1 MIIRRTRSRGPAFL
15 LALAALAT
23 IAVIP
28 GASQAGHCDGLV
40 EPKIV
45 QPLEGSTL
53 QVARVAGDR
62 AGAPD
67 YWEMKIDA
75 FHCTAVGDH
84 GIDATQVTV
93 EHLIGGVTVKVQQL
107 PAVYW
112 LEHVGE
118 QTPAPIQ
125 GNGHNQLVFYRD
137 KTLRNAF
144 PLPQQVRLTF
154 EFNLGSRGLYTVA
167 RTYGIAEH
175 RNPGPLGSYFFPFQQ
190 ADLPAAHYWTQ
201 YRHNELSTHQRWAY
215 DFLLKRWDPTTN
227 SWTHLRKGATSQAV
241 ANDLSFDQPVYAMSD
256 GEIIGCNRGAP
267 DNEMDQTVGNVRGGN
282 LLWIR
287 SGGETTL
294 YAHFKQNSIPYA
306 LCPFSD
312 DAEHTLANPFKD
324 TVLDIPYKVR
334 AGQYLGQTGSSGS
347 SQSGP
352 HLHVHA
358 FKGLPAI
365 WGGSERGID
374 SDARP
379 MRFVNARAQL
389 IKADADVDEILWNDM
404 SNAVAPY
411 NSRVLPNQCMYV
423 PAELASLTQSVNYAV
438 TPECFSQMYNAHVQ
452 AGMRPVHVD
461 FGDDTVINSIW
472 RRDDGT
478 PWAFFY
484 HLDTTQLQ
492 GVHNEWFLAKGY
504 RYAQVEAYELD
515 GVLRHAAL
523 LIKQP
528 GGAQWLDPGMT
539 STYLNS
545 TFATRT
551 KAGYRPLSISAAEIG
566 STVRYTALYEQANV
580 GSYTA
585 KPAIPLG
592 SFGAE
597 FNAELA
603 AQRRLAW
610 ADVYTAGGTKFVSA
624 VFHGALTTQY
634 ETGFNMTTSMTK
646 SKTSSHLES
655 ASYMRGVSSYLD
667 GSTRRHIATWRSA
680 PETTLTSPKMIWSSS
695 TSASFAFTGTD
706 PFATFECRLDVGTW
720 TSCTSPRAYSNL
732 SHGPHLFQVR
742 ARDRHGD
749 RDATAADDGWFID
762 LTPPTVELTRPK
774 AGHVY
779 VFDVERPGSGT
790 TTAVVGNVTVRAS
803 AFDVDS
809 IITKVRF
816 KLDGAFVPD
825 RQVHYNASDDSWS
838 FTWKGTTPGRH
849 TLQAV
854 AYNVAGLTSSAP
866 IRHFTYASSLGAR

>member
-15 LALAALAT
+15 LALATLAT
-23 IAVIP
+23 IAAVP
-28 GASQAGHCDGLV
+28 SASRAGDCDGLV

-75 FHCTAVGDH
+75 FHCTAVSED
-84 GIDATQVTV
+84 GIYATQVMV
-93 EHLIGGVTVKVQQL
+93 EHLVGGVTVKTQQL

-112 LEHVGE
+112 LDSIGE
-118 QTPAPIQ
+118 QTPVPI
-125 GNGHNQLVFYRD
+125 GGRAHNQLVFYRE

-154 EFNLGSRGLYTVA
+154 EFNLGSRGMHTVT

-175 RNPGPLGSYFFPFQQ
+175 RNPGPLGAYFFPFQQ
-190 ADLPAAHYWTQ
+190 ADLPNGHHWMQ
-201 YRHNELSTHQRWAY
+201 YRHAELNNHQRWAY
-215 DFLLKRWDPTTN
+215 DLSLTRWDPDTN
-227 SWTHLRKGATSQAV
+227 SWSKWRKGTHGMSLE
-241 ANDLSFDQPVYAMSD
+241 NNLSFDQSVYAMSD

-267 DNEMDQTVGNVRGGN
+267 DNEEGSKVGNVAGGN

-287 SGGETTL
+287 SEGETTL
-294 YAHFKQNSIPYA
+294 YAHFKRNSIPYA

-334 AGQYLGQTGSSGS
+334 AGQYLGQTGSSGY
-347 SQSGP
+347 SQNGP
-352 HLHVHA
+352 HLHIHA
-358 FKGLPAI
+358 FKGLPKI
-365 WGGSERGID
+365 WGGSESGID

-389 IKADADVDEILWNDM
+389 IKEDADADQILWNEV

-411 NSRVLPNQCMYV
+411 NSRVLPNQCRYV
-423 PAELASLTQSVNYAV
+423 PAALASRTQSVNYAV
-438 TPECFSQMYNAHVQ
+438 APECFIQMYNAHVQ
-452 AGMRPVHVD
+452 AGMRPVHFD
-461 FGDDTVINSIW
+461 FGDGAITNSIW
-472 RRDDGT
+472 RPTDGT

-523 LIKQP
+523 LTKQP

-539 STYLNS
+539 ATYLDS
-545 TFATRT
+545 TFAART
-551 KAGYRPLSISAAEIG
+551 NAGYRPLSISAAEIG

-580 GSYTA
+580 GSFTA
-585 KPAIPLG
+585 KPGIPLS

-610 ADVYTAGGTKFVSA
+610 ADVYTAGGSQFVSA
-624 VFHGALTTQY
+624 VFHGALSTQY
-634 ETGFNMTTSMTK
+634 ETGFNMTLSTIK
-646 SKTSSHLES
+646 SKTESHLEN
-655 ASYMRGVSSYLD
+655 ASYMRGISSYLD
-667 GSTRRHIATWRSA
+667 GGTRRHLATWRTA
-680 PETTLTSPKMIWSSS
+680 PDTTLTSPKMIWSSS
-695 TSASFAFTGTD
+695 SSASFAFTGSD
-706 PFATFECRLDVGTW
+706 PFATYECRLEFGTW
-720 TSCTSPRAYSNL
+720 TGCTSPRSYSNL
-732 SHGPHLFQVR
+732 SHGPHIFEVR

-749 RDATAADDGWFID
+749 RDATEAYDAWFID

-779 VFDVERPGSGT
+779 VFDAERPGSGT
-790 TTAVVGNVTVRAS
+790 TTAVVGNVTIRAS
-803 AFDVDS
+803 ALDVES
-809 IITKVRF
+809 IITKIRF
-816 KLDGAFVPD
+816 KVDGAFIPD
-825 RQVHYNASDDSWS
+825 RQVRYNASDDSWS
-838 FTWKGTTPGRH
+838 FVWNGTTPGRH

-854 AYNVAGLTSSAP
+854 AYNVAGLTSSTP
-866 IRHFTYASSLGAR
+866 YRNFTYASSLGAR